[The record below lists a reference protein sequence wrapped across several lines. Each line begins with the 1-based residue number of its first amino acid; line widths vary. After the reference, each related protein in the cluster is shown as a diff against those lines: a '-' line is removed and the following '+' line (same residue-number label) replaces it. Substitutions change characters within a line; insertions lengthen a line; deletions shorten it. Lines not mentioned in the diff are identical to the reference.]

1 MNYLHY
7 KGAGGGV
14 VHEEGGGTLGDYHV
28 KEVERE
34 GEVRVK
40 GLRGGMLHESY
51 F

>member
-1 MNYLHY
+1 MNYVHY
-7 KGAGGGV
+7 KGEGGGR
-14 VHEEGGGTLGDYHV
+14 GTLGDYHV
-28 KEVERE
+28 KEVKRE